1 MKKTLAVLTVL
12 GLTVA
17 GGSRVQAGDREWATA
32 GKILTGVIAGAVLVQ
47 ALQPAPVYAAPPP
60 VVYAAPPPVVYA
72 APPPVVVVPPPVV
85 MVPAP
90 VVCPPR
96 VPVVCTPPV
105 IVRPAPVVTVHYHAS
120 FSRGPHRHCR

>member
-60 VVYAAPPPVVYA
+60 VVYAAPPPVV
-72 APPPVVVVPPPVV
+72 VVPPPVV
-85 MVPAP
+85 MAPAP

-120 FSRGPHRHCR
+120 FSLGPHRHCR